1 MISATGKVLPVV
13 MEGRERAVV
22 SLTKNVGAVSK
33 ATVGK
38 LLRGGA
44 HMGFFECIDTILN

>member
-33 ATVGK
+33 ATVGTP
-38 LLRGGA
+38 LRDGVERIWLFPSA
-44 HMGFFECIDTILN
+44 KTPL